1 MIPGTVFWTLAS
13 FSFCVI
19 SIPATAALGFQQSVS
34 ATQDSARPLVM
45 KEFLYEVKCNSL
57 TSEGKLD
64 REEREFKADSGS
76 IAVPENRNNP
86 SSRTIHLPVVRV
98 RATGDHPIEPIFWFG
113 GGPGMSNMGTFRY
126 DYFMLNH
133 DQVMVGYRGVD
144 GSVSLGCPEVVHA
157 LKEADD
163 FLADETL
170 RKVGNAYGECLTR
183 LKKEGVDVDG
193 YTTLE
198 VVEDVDAVRRA
209 LGYENINIL
218 SESYGTRLA
227 YLYAVKYPDRV
238 HRMVM
243 IGANPP
249 GGFAWDPRQA
259 DELLRHYARLWSQ
272 DPEASERCPDL
283 IAAIRNVNQNMPNH
297 WLFFS
302 IHPGNVK
309 VAANAFLFERE
320 TAAKIFD
327 AYCAAANGD
336 ASGLWLISLASQYIF
351 PEMLNWGENA
361 SKAVSADYDSTRNY
375 SSEMVPPDAIMGTPL
390 GRFLWGPAEQRQW
403 SIRLIPEEYRQLHH
417 SDVQTLILSGSLDF
431 STPAANAARD
441 IIPYFN
447 NSQQITLAEMGH
459 VQDLWRLQPRTTHR
473 ILTSFFETGVADT
486 SLCKYEPMNF
496 DVSSGFPTVAKRI
509 VYGGAAV
516 AAVLVG
522 GLIWLIAR

>member
-1 MIPGTVFWTLAS
+1 MIPRPFFWTLTGLS
-13 FSFCVI
+13 LSVL
-19 SIPATAALGFQQSVS
+19 SMATTVALGFQQSVPTTPDTAQS
-34 ATQDSARPLVM
+34 LVM

-57 TSEGKLD
+57 TGEGKLE
-64 REEREFKADSGS
+64 REEHLFRSDSGTIS
-76 IAVPENRNNP
+76 VPENRDNP
-86 SSRTIHLPVVRV
+86 NSRTIHLPILRV
-98 RATGDHPIEPIFWFG
+98 RATGNHPAEPIFWFG
-113 GGPGMSNMGTFRY
+113 GGPGQSNMGTFRY

-144 GSVSLGCPEVVHA
+144 GSVSLDCPEVVHA

-163 FLADETL
+163 VLTDQTL
-170 RKVGNAYGECLTR
+170 GKVGDAYGECLTR
-183 LKKEGVDVDG
+183 LKKDEIDVDG

-198 VVEDVDAVRRA
+198 VVGDIDAVRRA
-209 LGYENINIL
+209 LGYERINIL

-227 YLYAVKYPDRV
+227 YLYAVKYPERV

-249 GGFAWDPRQA
+249 GGFVWDPHQA
-259 DELLRHYARLWSQ
+259 DELLRYYARLWSQ

-283 IAAIRNVNQNMPNH
+283 IAAIREVNQNMPSH

-320 TAAKIFD
+320 NAAKIFD

-336 ASGLWLISLASQYIF
+336 ASGLWLISFASQYIF

-361 SKAVSADYDSTRNY
+361 SKAVSADYDSTRDY
-375 SSEMVPPDAIMGTPL
+375 SSEMIPSDAIMGVPL
-390 GRFLWGPAEQRQW
+390 GRFLWTPARQW
-403 SIRLIPEEYRQLHH
+403 PIKLIPEEYRRLQH
-417 SDVQTLILSGSLDF
+417 SEVQTLILSGSLDL
-431 STPAANAARD
+431 SAPAENATRD
-441 IIPYFN
+441 IVPYFK

-459 VQDLWRLQPRTTHR
+459 VRDLWRLQPGTTHR
-473 ILTSFFETGVADT
+473 ILTSFFETGVADI
-486 SLCKYEPMNF
+486 SLYKYEPMDF
-496 DVSSGFPTVAKRI
+496 EVSSGFPTVAKRI

-516 AAVLVG
+516 AAILVG